1 MKKSVLL
8 ICVILIVIIIICSVG
23 IWSNIKKVKVQKQ
36 ANIEY
41 EKYLDKDLYGTDV
54 ATILN
59 KATNENKQNNV
70 EKQDEKYIDNNINSI
85 LIDLVMITNE
95 KKEKTKSYRME
106 TIEKVGINEFIKNF
120 NTAKFKITK
129 MEYHKQTGKIKYIEI
144 SQQYEQ

>member
-59 KATNENKQNNV
+59 KAMNNNKQNGI
-70 EKQDEKYIDNNINSI
+70 EQKDGKYIENNTNSI
-85 LIDLVMITNE
+85 IVELVMITNE
-95 KKEKTKSYRME
+95 EKEKTKTYRME
-106 TIEKVGINEFIKNF
+106 TIDKVGISEFIKNF

-129 MEYHKQTGKIKYIEI
+129 MEYHEQTSKIKYIEI
-144 SQQYEQ
+144 SQQYE

>member
-1 MKKSVLL
+1 M
-8 ICVILIVIIIICSVG
+8 
-23 IWSNIKKVKVQKQ
+23 QKQ

-85 LIDLVMITNE
+85 LIDLVMIKNE

>member
-41 EKYLDKDLYGTDV
+41 EKYFDKDLYGTDV

-95 KKEKTKSYRME
+95 KKEKTKAYRME

-144 SQQYEQ
+144 SQQYE

>member
-144 SQQYEQ
+144 SQQYE

>member
-23 IWSNIKKVKVQKQ
+23 IWSNIKKVEVQKQ

-70 EKQDEKYIDNNINSI
+70 EKQDEKYIDNNINRI

>member
-23 IWSNIKKVKVQKQ
+23 IWSKIKKVKVQKQ

-59 KATNENKQNNV
+59 KATNENKQNNL

>member
-8 ICVILIVIIIICSVG
+8 ICVILMVIIIICSVE
-23 IWSNIKKVKVQKQ
+23 IWSNIKKVNVQKQ

-70 EKQDEKYIDNNINSI
+70 EKQDEKYLDNNINSI

-95 KKEKTKSYRME
+95 EKEKTKAYRME

-144 SQQYEQ
+144 SQQYE

>member
-95 KKEKTKSYRME
+95 KKEKTKAYRME

-144 SQQYEQ
+144 SQQYE

>member
-54 ATILN
+54 ETILN

>member
-8 ICVILIVIIIICSVG
+8 ICVILIVIIIICSVE

-129 MEYHKQTGKIKYIEI
+129 MEYHKKTGKIKYIEI
-144 SQQYEQ
+144 SQQYE

>member
-8 ICVILIVIIIICSVG
+8 ICVILIVIIIICSVE

>member
-8 ICVILIVIIIICSVG
+8 ICVILIVIIIICSVE

-144 SQQYEQ
+144 SQQYE